1 MTTSGEDYFYQHNQ
15 QVLYIDEVNDSVGIL
30 TDVPMTTLDVR
41 GDISSCNVYGDTLIF
56 NSGAISEIGCINL
69 EASSNIY
76 CDTLTAYSN
85 VYCNTLTAYSNI
97 HSQYI
102 HADHNVTGCNI
113 IADFNLG
120 AFGISLSN
128 VCPNNSVEVF
138 GFGNAGYIDAS
149 WVKTDPDFM
158 GMLDTMWNI
167 AQSGYDLF
175 NFVKGFAP
183 DPAGTAG
190 LANDLKQNLE
200 DALDQLDE
208 EPGSNQLAVSFW
220 NVKNRPFVATTTFDM
235 GVKGDLYLNESKSIY
250 SFNSSK
256 YIANYNNNQ
265 SFLNTTGKDLLLN
278 VGTKQAYLNELY
290 VGCNTYIGLSNQ
302 FKINNWFF
310 SSNVISNNTASNT
323 LSSIQFST
331 SNNWIGIAGSLSVV
345 NQVST
350 PIVNTEQIISTN
362 NGYIQFNTSNL
373 TTKYQDG
380 VFGVSYLKQYPNKF
394 DFITQMSNLGGSNL
408 AAQTVQ
414 ASVSTTGLWVA
425 SNISSPSPLILQ
437 SILPSNVTGTLTLEA
452 DKLRYYNSNNYI
464 VWSVNSNGMFLNQK
478 FSIYGQPEY
487 LYNDILSTSFSN
499 FGRLECGIS
508 NGLNY
513 GYGLSYD
520 PLSNNYNVF
529 NASYRGELSTLN
541 SSTLLMNQIVNSN
554 ATLVAP
560 IKLGTFTVSNDGSV
574 FAGNLQI
581 KNNGNLYWGSNPI
594 LISGKIQPNCIAGF
608 NDIDVSKLGDGKL
621 SWSSFNSS
629 TSAPINPF
637 QSSTA
642 VITI

>member
-1 MTTSGEDYFYQHNQ
+1 MTTQGEDYFYQHNQ
-15 QVLYIDEVNDSVGIL
+15 QVLFVDEVNDSVGIL
-30 TDVPMTTLDVR
+30 TDGLTPMTTLDVR

-56 NSGAISEIGCINL
+56 NAGAITEIGCMDLQAN
-69 EASSNIY
+69 SNIH
-76 CDTLTAYSN
+76 
-85 VYCNTLTAYSNI
+85 CNTLTAYSNVQ
-97 HSQYI
+97 SQYI
-102 HADHNVTGCNI
+102 HADHNITGCNI
-113 IADFNLG
+113 IASSSLG
-120 AFGISLSN
+120 MLGTSLSN
-128 VCPNNSVEVF
+128 LCPKPSSGTIM
-138 GFGNAGYIDAS
+138 GFSLGGGVIDPS
-149 WVKTDPDFM
+149 WLKVSSDFTSIM
-158 GMLDTMWNI
+158 SSMFDL
-167 AQSGYDLF
+167 AQLGYDIASAI
-175 NFVKGFAP
+175 KGIAN
-183 DPAGTAG
+183 PAGTAG
-190 LANDLKQNLE
+190 LANDLKQNID
-200 DALDQLDE
+200 DALSQLDE
-208 EPGSNQLAVSFW
+208 SPDSNQIAVSFW

-250 SFNSSK
+250 SLNSSK

-302 FKINNWFF
+302 FKINNWVFT
-310 SSNVISNNTASNT
+310 SNVISCSSASNT

-331 SNNWIGIAGSLSVV
+331 SNNWIGVGGSLSVV

-362 NGYIQFNTSNL
+362 NGYIQFNTSNV
-373 TTKYQDG
+373 TSKYQDG

-414 ASVSTTGLWVA
+414 ASVSTTGLYVA

-437 SILPSNVTGTLTLEA
+437 SIAPSNVTGTLTLEA

-513 GYGLSYD
+513 GYGLSYS

-554 ATLVAP
+554 STIVAP

-629 TSAPINPF
+629 TSAPTNPF